1 MLKPRLVGERA
12 AGALAA
18 TFAVLG
24 DPTRVRL
31 LDALAQRELCVC
43 NLAALVGITE
53 SAVSHQ
59 LRLLRTLRLV
69 RSRRA
74 GRMVFYA
81 LDNHHIRTLLQQGR
95 THIEE
100 ATRTAGAASDE
111 PTSDADNDERRT
123 TSDER
128 GEDQRPAT
136 ERARVTRLAGPEGPA
151 YRRAVLQFPG
161 TGGLQPRAVTDRP

>member
-1 MLKPRLVGERA
+1 MSSNSVTEPVPAPAAAEVCDPTCSGVGLDALRPRLVGERA
-12 AGALAA
+12 AAALAA

-31 LDALAQRELCVC
+31 LDALAQQELCVC
-43 NLAALVGITE
+43 DLAELVGLTE

-81 LDNHHIRTLLQQGR
+81 LDDGHIRTLLQQGR

-100 ATRTAGAASDE
+100 
-111 PTSDADNDERRT
+111 
-123 TSDER
+123 
-128 GEDQRPAT
+128 
-136 ERARVTRLAGPEGPA
+136 
-151 YRRAVLQFPG
+151 
-161 TGGLQPRAVTDRP
+161 PR

>member
-1 MLKPRLVGERA
+1 MSIDSALNVLTSQTITEVCETTHRSGDLDVLKPRLVGERA

-43 NLAALVGITE
+43 DLAALVGITE

-81 LDNHHIRTLLQQGR
+81 LDDHHIRTLLQQGR

-111 PTSDADNDERRT
+111 PTVST
-123 TSDER
+123 
-128 GEDQRPAT
+128 GQRPAT
-136 ERARVTRLAGPEGPA
+136 N
-151 YRRAVLQFPG
+151 
-161 TGGLQPRAVTDRP
+161 DS

>member
-1 MLKPRLVGERA
+1 MSSNSVTADLVTASPAEVCDPHSKDGHRDELRSRLVSERA
-12 AGALAA
+12 ASALAA

-31 LDALAQRELCVC
+31 LDALAQKELCVC
-43 NLAALVGITE
+43 DLAELVGLTE

-69 RSRRA
+69 RSRRS

-81 LDNHHIRTLLQQGR
+81 LDDGHIRTLLEQGR

-100 ATRTAGAASDE
+100 
-111 PTSDADNDERRT
+111 
-123 TSDER
+123 
-128 GEDQRPAT
+128 
-136 ERARVTRLAGPEGPA
+136 
-151 YRRAVLQFPG
+151 
-161 TGGLQPRAVTDRP
+161 PR

>member
-1 MLKPRLVGERA
+1 MKTLVTAAPPTVLSDGRAVPSAGPPAGGPAVEVCDEPYVAEAVVAEVRPALVDERSA
-12 AGALAA
+12 AALAA

-43 NLAALVGITE
+43 ELAALVRLTE

-74 GRMVFYA
+74 GRMVYYA
-81 LDNHHIRTLLQQGR
+81 LDDGHIRSLLTQGR
-95 THIEE
+95 RHIEE
-100 ATRTAGAASDE
+100 K
-111 PTSDADNDERRT
+111 PLTS
-123 TSDER
+123 TSH
-128 GEDQRPAT
+128 GLH
-136 ERARVTRLAGPEGPA
+136 RL
-151 YRRAVLQFPG
+151 
-161 TGGLQPRAVTDRP
+161 

>member
-1 MLKPRLVGERA
+1 MSIDSASNVLMSQTLTEVCETTHRSGDLDVLKPRLVGERA

-31 LDALAQRELCVC
+31 LDALAERELCVC
-43 NLAALVGITE
+43 DLATLVGITE

-81 LDNHHIRTLLQQGR
+81 LDDHHIRTLLQQGR

-100 ATRTAGAASDE
+100 ATRTAGA
-111 PTSDADNDERRT
+111 

-128 GEDQRPAT
+128 SMRTGQRPA
-136 ERARVTRLAGPEGPA
+136 AND
-151 YRRAVLQFPG
+151 Q
-161 TGGLQPRAVTDRP
+161 